1 MATLPYILRGAVQR
15 PLSRLR
21 RQTATVDV
29 APPSREGRL
38 YALDLARF
46 IAMVFMMQGHVLDA
60 IVQRG
65 SLDIDVFP
73 WNVWHIVRGLTAPI
87 FLVVS
92 GAVHAFANKRGQD
105 GLILETVI
113 EKRIRWAITLIGL
126 GYLMVFPANRV
137 WDLPFVSSASWTAAL
152 AVNILQLTGVTILL
166 FVLVMR
172 TSKNIADMGRRGLF
186 TALGILVLTPIMRLG
201 LVEPLVPSWFVPYL
215 HEGTGSLFPIFPFA
229 SYLFFGVALGAY
241 LHAVPAETRH
251 HHIRRYLWRG
261 GAVLAGAALVAHG
274 IGLLIGYSASQLDN
288 IGSVILVF
296 RRLGIVLM
304 LFSASAALIDRVPS
318 LRHWGALFGKKSLHI
333 YVIHLVLLYGTPWYD
348 GIGRTHF
355 RSYDLP
361 TGLLIVV
368 AIMIVTLA
376 VAWGIDVYERSTALS
391 AQTKRR
397 ISAAMVT
404 VLVALLV
411 V

>member
-1 MATLPYILRGAVQR
+1 MATLPYIVRGAVQR

-21 RQTATVDV
+21 RQTDTVDV
-29 APPSREGRL
+29 APAPREGRL

-60 IVQRG
+60 VVQRG
-65 SLDIDVFP
+65 ALDIDVFP
-73 WNVWHIVRGLTAPI
+73 WNIWHMVRGLTAPI

-92 GAVHAFANKRGQD
+92 GAVHAFANKRGHD
-105 GLILETVI
+105 GLILDTVI

-126 GYLMVFPANRV
+126 GYLMVFPANRI
-137 WDLPFVSSASWTAAL
+137 WDLPFVTSPSWTAAL
-152 AVNILQLTGVTILL
+152 VVNILQLTGASILL
-166 FVLVMR
+166 FVVVMR
-172 TSKNIADMGRRGLF
+172 TSQNVAVMGRRGLLAAV
-186 TALGILVLTPIMRLG
+186 TILALTPIVRMG
-201 LVEPLVPSWFVPYL
+201 WVESFVPRWFVPYL

-251 HHIRRYLWRG
+251 HHIRRYLWRV
-261 GAVLAGAALVAHG
+261 GALLAGAALIAHS
-274 IGLLIGYSASQLDN
+274 IGLFLGYSASQLDN

-304 LFSASAALIDRVPS
+304 LFSASAALIDRLPV
-318 LRHWGALFGKKSLHI
+318 LRRWGALFGKKSLHI
-333 YVIHLVLLYGTPWYD
+333 YVIHLVLLYGTPWYN

-361 TGLLIVV
+361 TGTFLVA
-368 AIMIVTLA
+368 AIMVITLSA
-376 VAWGIDVYERSTALS
+376 AYAFDIYERLHIHDTVRKRIANAL
-391 AQTKRR
+391 AFGL
-397 ISAAMVT
+397 
-404 VLVALLV
+404 VLLLV
-411 V
+411 L